1 MIRNVIFK
9 LLKNHTIITYFNFLP
24 IILLP
29 HTIIIN
35 TLQFSISN
43 LLSIHDNP
51 TTYSRNP
58 NSNPPSS
65 NFSSH
70 RKRRRKKKH
79 RRTKKEERK
88 NNGGTKTGNG
98 KVGSRYHD
106 ACWVVHQKKGGG
118 GESGRMRR
126 EERWLLP
133 RLRVDPGRAVAGRR
147 VFAVFS
153 LVTRAARRSA
163 AEITA

>member
-1 MIRNVIFK
+1 MAK
-9 LLKNHTIITYFNFLP
+9 LEAGITTP
-24 IILLP
+24 VGSCI
-29 HTIIIN
+29 
-35 TLQFSISN
+35 
-43 LLSIHDNP
+43 
-51 TTYSRNP
+51 
-58 NSNPPSS
+58 
-65 NFSSH
+65 
-70 RKRRRKKKH
+70 RKRGR
-79 RRTKKEERK
+79 
-88 NNGGTKTGNG
+88 
-98 KVGSRYHD
+98 
-106 ACWVVHQKKGGG
+106 G